1 MMELVGQ
8 MIQEVCKTA
17 RRELTGCGTQT
28 AALAFGGYDYSN
40 TAATEE
46 WTGAGAPTTKTI
58 TVS

>member
-1 MMELVGQ
+1 VV
-8 MIQEVCKTA
+8 ITPS
-17 RRELTGCGTQT
+17 TG
-28 AALAFGGYDYSN
+28 F